1 MMRLR
6 FVFVSAVFACS
17 LRAEV
22 RTLTLRQAIDLA
34 LKQNPDVIAAR
45 LDEQKALQSIRLAKD
60 PFTPR
65 IGVGSGLAYSSGFPM
80 SIDGAAPS
88 IVQARATQFIFNR
101 QQSYIVAEARENA
114 RGAGIAASGKRDEI
128 AFKTTSL
135 FLDAE
140 RAGRLAQMAQKQIE
154 SMEKVTGAVR
164 GRVEEGRELP
174 IANKR
179 AAVDLARARQ
189 RLEQLDSDR
198 DFAEHSL
205 ALVLGLNADDQ
216 IRPADEPRTAPDLP
230 ASEEAAVKTALD
242 GSKELRRLES
252 NLIAKGLDVRAQ
264 KASRLPRVDLVAQ
277 YALFARFNHY
287 EDFFR
292 RFERNNGQLGVSFQI
307 PLLPGPGVSAQVAQA
322 EADAVR
328 LRAEINASRNRI
340 SLDTRQSFRSI
351 QKAERAREVARQD
364 LDLARD
370 ELSLL
375 LTRMGEG
382 RATLKQVEEAR
393 FVEDEKWIA
402 FYDAQ
407 YAAERAKWD
416 LLRQTGDLVAS
427 LK

>member
-1 MMRLR
+1 M
-6 FVFVSAVFACS
+6 FACG
-17 LRAEV
+17 LPAEV
-22 RTLTLRQAIDLA
+22 RTLALRQAIDLA
-34 LKQNPDVIAAR
+34 LKQNPDVILAR
-45 LDEQKALQSIRLAKD
+45 LDEQKALQSIRLARD

-101 QQSYIVAEARENA
+101 QQSYLVAEARENA
-114 RGAGIAASGKRDEI
+114 RGTGIAASGKREEI

-140 RAGRLAQMAQKQIE
+140 RAGRLAQMARKQVE
-154 SMEKVTGAVR
+154 SLEKVIQTVR
-164 GRVEEGRELP
+164 GRVEEGHELP

-179 AAVDLARARQ
+179 AGVNLAHARQ
-189 RLEQLDSDR
+189 RVEQLDSDR

-205 ALVLGLNADDQ
+205 ALVLGMNADDQ
-216 IRPADEPRTAPDLP
+216 VRPADEDRTVPDLP
-230 ASEEAAVKTALD
+230 ASEEAAVKNALES
-242 GSKELRRLES
+242 SKELRRLES

-277 YALFARFNHY
+277 YALFARFNNY

-292 RFERNNGQLGVSFQI
+292 RFERNNGQIGVSFQI
-307 PLLPGPGVSAQVAQA
+307 PLLPGPGVSAQVEQS

-328 LRAEINASRNRI
+328 LRTEINAVRNRI
-340 SLDTRQSFRSI
+340 SLDARQSFRAI
-351 QKAERAREVARQD
+351 QKAETGRDVARQD

-370 ELSLL
+370 ELSVLL
-375 LTRMGEG
+375 AQMGEG
-382 RATLKQVEEAR
+382 RTTLKQVEEAR
-393 FVEDEKWIA
+393 FLEDERWMA
-402 FYDAQ
+402 FYEAQ
-407 YAAERAKWD
+407 YAMEKAKWD

>member
-1 MMRLR
+1 ML
-6 FVFVSAVFACS
+6 ACS

-34 LKQNPDVIAAR
+34 LKENPDVIAAR
-45 LDEQKALQSIRLAKD
+45 LDEQKAVQSIRLAKD

-128 AFKTTSL
+128 AFKTTSS

-140 RAGRLAQMAQKQIE
+140 RAGRLAQMAQKQVE
-154 SMEKVTGAVR
+154 SLEKVTRTVR

-179 AAVDLARARQ
+179 AAVDLSRARQ
-189 RLEQLDSDR
+189 RLQQLESDR

-205 ALVLGLNADDQ
+205 ALVLGLSADDQ
-216 IRPADEPRTAPDLP
+216 IRPADEQRTPPDLP

-242 GSKELRRLES
+242 ASKELRRLES

-277 YALFARFNHY
+277 YALFARFNNY

-292 RFERNNGQLGVSFQI
+292 RFERNNGQIGVSFQI
-307 PLLPGPGVSAQVAQA
+307 PLLPGPGVSAQVAQS
-322 EADAVR
+322 EADAAR
-328 LRAEINASRNRI
+328 LRAEINSTRNRI
-340 SLDTRQSFRSI
+340 TLDARQSFRGI
-351 QKAERAREVARQD
+351 QRAETGRELARQD

-393 FVEDEKWIA
+393 FIEDEKWIA

-416 LLRQTGDLVAS
+416 LLRQTGELAAS